1 MRNTV
6 MMTLA
11 WWRPFCATLSSKRR
25 RCRRNAKRCH
35 PCPSLCLCSRTSP
48 SPFLCHLCWHA
59 DFLWQGTCWL
69 YCSPSLR
76 SGLPRFLAT
85 TMATLSMSHCCKKQ
99 KLSQLMLYHP
109 HQKLEMKVFR
119 WDPLQHRH
127 LFSLS
132 FQWQDQRVRPTLCQA
147 EHLPTRFHPSLFF
160 SNASNFVAFPIVS
173 WFEHVQQS

>member
-85 TMATLSMSHCCKKQ
+85 TMATLSMSHCCKKTEAFSANALPSSSETGDEGVSVGSIAASPPLFTL
-99 KLSQLMLYHP
+99 LSMARSTSSP
-109 HQKLEMKVFR
+109 NT
-119 WDPLQHRH
+119 
-127 LFSLS
+127 LS
-132 FQWQDQRVRPTLCQA
+132 G
-147 EHLPTRFHPSLFF
+147 
-160 SNASNFVAFPIVS
+160 
-173 WFEHVQQS
+173 